1 MSFFEICFAAMFE
14 LWCNKFRSIL
24 TTLGIII
31 AVMSVI
37 AVVSLMEG
45 MSTYI
50 KTYIQG
56 MGSDSIW
63 VSPKI
68 NPKNIGRVKLT
79 IEDCETLRTKC
90 SALKRTTP
98 LLQQTGEVRYK
109 NHSFSVPL
117 TGTDRL
123 FQETRDW
130 YVKSGRF
137 FSSLDLFSGKNVC
150 VVGREILNKLEID
163 EKLIGQYLKVEKK
176 RLLVIG
182 VLESKGSF
190 FGSSQDNTILVPFKT
205 AVRLYGP
212 QSGERIAILCQAK
225 NSEMAEEATVQIA
238 SILRKQHQLST
249 DQPDDFRIDTQD
261 QMLGFFTKA
270 SKVTTVVLAGI
281 VSISLLV
288 GGIGIMNI
296 MLVSVTERTKE
307 IGILKALGARD
318 KDILLQFL
326 IEAIVLSL
334 FGGLIGI
341 MAGGLTAYGIAYL
354 SSLPEARIPLW
365 SVALAFAF
373 SVGVGIFF
381 GMYPAVKASQL
392 NPIEALRYE

>member
-1 MSFFEICFAAMFE
+1 MSFFEIFFAAIFE
-14 LWCNKFRSIL
+14 LWCNKFRSVL

-45 MSTYI
+45 MATYI

-63 VSPKI
+63 VSPKVTK
-68 NPKNIGRVKLT
+68 KNAARVKLT
-79 IEDCETLRTKC
+79 IDDCESLRKKC
-90 SALKRTTP
+90 PAIKRTTA
-98 LLQQTGEVRYK
+98 LLQQTADVRYK
-109 NHSFSVPL
+109 NKAFSVPL
-117 TGTDRL
+117 TGTDRF

-150 VVGREILNKLEID
+150 VLGREVLTKLDVD
-163 EKLIGQYLKVEKK
+163 EKIIGQSLKIENKS
-176 RLLVIG
+176 LLVIG
-182 VLESKGSF
+182 ILESKGSF
-190 FGSSQDNTILVPFKT
+190 FGTSQDNILLIPFKT
-205 AVRLYGP
+205 ATRLYGS
-212 QSGERIAILCQAK
+212 QSGERITILCQAK
-225 NSEMAEEATVQIA
+225 SSELTEEATIQIA
-238 SILRKQHQLST
+238 SVLRMQHQLAE

-334 FGGLIGI
+334 FGGVIGI
-341 MAGGLTAYGIAYL
+341 LSGALCAYGIAYL
-354 SSLPEARIPLW
+354 SSLPEAKIPLW
-365 SVALAFAF
+365 SVGLGFVF
-373 SVGVGIFF
+373 SAGVGIFF
-381 GMYPAVKASQL
+381 GMYPAVKAAHL

>member
-1 MSFFEICFAAMFE
+1 MSFFEICFAAIFE

-45 MSTYI
+45 MATYI
-50 KTYIQG
+50 TTYIQG

-63 VSPKI
+63 ISPKI
-68 NPKNIGRVKLT
+68 TAKNASRVKLT
-79 IEDCETLRTKC
+79 IDDCEALRKKC
-90 SALKRTTP
+90 PALKRAAP
-98 LLQQTGEVRYK
+98 LLQQTAEIRYK
-109 NHSFSVPL
+109 NRSFSVPL
-117 TGTDRL
+117 TGTDRF

-130 YVKSGRF
+130 YVTSGRF

-150 VVGREILNKLEID
+150 VVGREILNKLDID
-163 EKLIGQYLKVEKK
+163 EKLIGHYLKVENK

-182 VLESKGSF
+182 ILESKGSF
-190 FGSSQDNTILVPFKT
+190 FGTSQDNILLVPFKT

-212 QSGERIAILCQAK
+212 QSGDKIAILCQAK
-225 NSEMAEEATVQIA
+225 SSEMAEEATVQIA
-238 SILRKQHQLST
+238 SVLRKQHQLSA

-261 QMLGFFTKA
+261 QMLGFFNKA

-334 FGGLIGI
+334 FGGFIGI
-341 MAGGLTAYGIAYL
+341 MAGGATAYGIAHL
-354 SSLPEARIPLW
+354 SSLPEAKIPLW
-365 SVALAFAF
+365 SIALGFAF